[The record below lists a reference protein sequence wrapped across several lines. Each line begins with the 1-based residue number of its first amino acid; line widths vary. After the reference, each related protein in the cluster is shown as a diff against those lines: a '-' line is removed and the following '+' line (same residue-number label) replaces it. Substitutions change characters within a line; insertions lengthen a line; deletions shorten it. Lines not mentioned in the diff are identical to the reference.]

1 MEKKFRITVDGRPYN
16 VSVEE
21 LADSGREATPASM
34 AAVYGA
40 ATPAPVPS
48 PAAPQP
54 AAGSPRGN
62 AGPGDVTCTLGGVV
76 EAIEVAV
83 GQAVAKGARVV
94 VIEAMKMKTP
104 MLAHRDGSVTAIAV
118 KLGQAVE
125 PGQVL
130 LTIG

>member
-1 MEKKFRITVDGRPYN
+1 MEKNFRVTVDGRPYN
-16 VSVEE
+16 VTVEE
-21 LADSGREATPASM
+21 LGDPGSGATPAST
-34 AAVYGA
+34 AVYGA
-40 ATPAPVPS
+40 ATPAPAPM

-54 AAGSPRGN
+54 AGATSRGS
-62 AGPGDVTCTLGGVV
+62 AGPGDVACTLGGVV
-76 EAIEVAV
+76 ESIDVVV
-83 GQAVAKGARVV
+83 GQAVAKGDRVV

-104 MLAHRDGSVTAIAV
+104 MLAHRDGSVAAIAV